1 MERLS
6 RYGILLA
13 RVMISIVFLLN
24 ALGVIDQTEAAR
36 ELAARG
42 APSNLVPFLMLVGRS
57 VELIGGLALAFGIF
71 PRVAALALIAF
82 LVAATLV
89 GHAFWLAAAGTPV
102 FVGQLINFLKN
113 LAMTGGLLF
122 VGSTRSQSSLI
133 RSIYAKRTGGF
144 LARKAPGS
152 SDAIASHSESGV

>member
-6 RYGILLA
+6 RYGILIA
-13 RVMISIVFLLN
+13 RVMISMVFLLN

-36 ELAARG
+36 ELVARG

-71 PRVAALALIAF
+71 QRVAAVALIAF
-82 LVAATLV
+82 LVAATFV

-113 LAMTGGLLF
+113 LAMMGGLLF
-122 VGSTRSQSSLI
+122 VASTQSQPALTRST
-133 RSIYAKRTGGF
+133 Y
-144 LARKAPGS
+144 ARKASGS
-152 SDAIASHSESGV
+152 LDVIASHSESRV

>member
-6 RYGILLA
+6 RYGILIA
-13 RVMISIVFLLN
+13 RVMISVVFLLN

-57 VELIGGLALAFGIF
+57 VELIGGLALALGIF
-71 PRVAALALIAF
+71 QRVAAVALIAF
-82 LVAATLV
+82 LVAATFV

-102 FVGQLINFLKN
+102 YVGQLINFLKN
-113 LAMTGGLLF
+113 LAIIGGLLF
-122 VGSTRSQSSLI
+122 VASAQSQPALI
-133 RSIYAKRTGGF
+133 RISY
-144 LARKAPGS
+144 ARKASGGLDEVTP
-152 SDAIASHSESGV
+152 HSESQA

>member
-6 RYGILLA
+6 RYGILIA
-13 RVMISIVFLLN
+13 RVMISMVFLLN
-24 ALGVIDQTEAAR
+24 ALGVIDQAEAAR

-42 APSNLVPFLMLVGRS
+42 TPSNMVPFLMLVGRS

-71 PRVAALALIAF
+71 QRVAALALIAF
-82 LVAATLV
+82 LVAATFV

-113 LAMTGGLLF
+113 LAIMGGLLF
-122 VGSTRSQSSLI
+122 VASTQSQPALI
-133 RSIYAKRTGGF
+133 RSIYA
-144 LARKAPGS
+144 RKAPGS
-152 SDAIASHSESGV
+152 LEEIASHESRV

>member
-6 RYGILLA
+6 RYGILMA
-13 RVMISIVFLLN
+13 RVMISMVFLLN
-24 ALGVIDQTEAAR
+24 ALGVIDQAEAAG

-71 PRVAALALIAF
+71 PRVAALGLIAF
-82 LVAATLV
+82 LVAATFV
-89 GHAFWLAAAGTPV
+89 GHAFWLAVAGTPV

-113 LAMTGGLLF
+113 LAIMGGLLF
-122 VGSTRSQSSLI
+122 VASTHSQPALI
-133 RSIYAKRTGGF
+133 RSIH
-144 LARKAPGS
+144 ARKTSGS
-152 SDAIASHSESGV
+152 LHEIASHSESRV

>member
-1 MERLS
+1 MERFS
-6 RYGILLA
+6 RSGILIA
-13 RVMISIVFLLN
+13 RAMISMVFLLN

-42 APSNLVPFLMLVGRS
+42 ASSNLVPLLMLVGRS
-57 VELIGGLALAFGIF
+57 VELVAGLALAFGIF

-82 LVAATLV
+82 LVAATFV

-113 LAMTGGLLF
+113 LAMMGGLLF
-122 VGSTRSQSSLI
+122 VASTQSQLALN
-133 RSIYAKRTGGF
+133 RSIYS
-144 LARKAPGS
+144 RKASGRLEGTV
-152 SDAIASHSESGV
+152 AHSESRV

>member
-6 RYGILLA
+6 RYGILIA
-13 RVMISIVFLLN
+13 RVMISMVFLLN

-42 APSNLVPFLMLVGRS
+42 APSNLVPFLMVVGRS
-57 VELIGGLALAFGIF
+57 VELIGGLALAFGVF

-82 LVAATLV
+82 LIAATLV

-113 LAMTGGLLF
+113 LAMMGGLLF
-122 VGSTRSQSSLI
+122 VASTQSQAALI
-133 RSIYAKRTGGF
+133 RSIYAKVRNGAVLTT
-144 LARKAPGS
+144 ARQAQL
-152 SDAIASHSESGV
+152 

>member
-6 RYGILLA
+6 RYGILIA
-13 RVMISIVFLLN
+13 RVMISMVFLLN

-42 APSNLVPFLMLVGRS
+42 APSDLVPFLMLLGRS

-82 LVAATLV
+82 LVEATLV

-113 LAMTGGLLF
+113 LAMMGGLLF
-122 VGSTRSQSSLI
+122 IGSTESPPALLRTIS
-133 RSIYAKRTGGF
+133 AKRTAGF
-144 LARKAPGS
+144 LAGTASGS
-152 SDAIASHSESGV
+152 SDAIASHSESQV